1 MYHGAGTAGSEP
13 QGRENDM
20 KNVIASCIVTG
31 GLIVSLLFGVLLVSS
46 TGQEQVVFGKDIV
59 LVPFVLWLW
68 LIPPVCWLYWSIKRL
83 RRLRTKST
91 DELPED

>member
-1 MYHGAGTAGSEP
+1 
-13 QGRENDM
+13 M

-31 GLIVSLLFGVLLVSS
+31 GLIVSLLFVVLLVSS

-68 LIPPVCWLYWSIKRL
+68 LIPPVFWLYWSIKRF
-83 RRLRTKST
+83 RRLRTR
-91 DELPED
+91 

>member
-1 MYHGAGTAGSEP
+1 
-13 QGRENDM
+13 M

-31 GLIVSLLFGVLLVSS
+31 GLIVSLLFVVLLVSS

-68 LIPPVCWLYWSIKRL
+68 LIPPVFWLYWSINRL

-91 DELPED
+91 DDLPES